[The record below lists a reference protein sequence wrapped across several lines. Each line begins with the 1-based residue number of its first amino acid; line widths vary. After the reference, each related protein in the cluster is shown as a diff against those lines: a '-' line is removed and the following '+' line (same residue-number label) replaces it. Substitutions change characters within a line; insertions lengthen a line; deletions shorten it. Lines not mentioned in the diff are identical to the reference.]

1 MATVISSIHSNKR
14 AVFRV
19 PLIFAVYL
27 VGGTELQPESGEAK
41 TSSTMPQ
48 NEKRN
53 IGDPKTV
60 FCSVAV
66 FLLGGI
72 LIKM

>member
-1 MATVISSIHSNKR
+1 MATAVSSIHSNKP

-19 PLIFAVYL
+19 PLIFAAYL
-27 VGGTELQPESGEAK
+27 IGATELQPESGEAK

-53 IGDPKTV
+53 IGDHKTV
-60 FCSVAV
+60 FCSMAV